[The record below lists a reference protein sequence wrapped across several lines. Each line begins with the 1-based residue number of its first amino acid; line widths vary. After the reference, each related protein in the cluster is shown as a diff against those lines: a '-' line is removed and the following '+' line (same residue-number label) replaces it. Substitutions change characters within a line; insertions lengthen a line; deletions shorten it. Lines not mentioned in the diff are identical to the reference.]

1 MVHMTFLG
9 HSTTPKA
16 KFCHPKSISISGSLV
31 FGLLNSTLLDQQ
43 TSFIAITM
51 KSNFHGALHPLH
63 DFNPTTKLWG

>member
-1 MVHMTFLG
+1 
-9 HSTTPKA
+9 
-16 KFCHPKSISISGSLV
+16 LV
-31 FGLLNSTLLDQQ
+31 FGLLNSTWLDQQ